1 MGDRVIK
8 QIGSVG
14 LFLRYESGGS
24 GRYRLFSVYDSYAK
38 TNLIFSSSINFT
50 NNTISA
56 SGGSS
61 SFTYYV
67 DGTQSSAVAANSWQ
81 NVLISFNPK
90 IFIDASKDFIVEFGD
105 TTSSTNMYIQNVYI
119 NNNSIQNEYEAKL
132 INSAFNGSHTLASNT
147 VSASVRD
154 SLFIDLPEK
163 NYTASSRNV
172 VYQPR
177 FGQKRFLTD
186 IKAAG
191 RGTCISY
198 LSAANVG
205 NLVLIGDQF
214 YVDNVQIIAG
224 DNVLSLYDGNIYTIG
239 SDNRF
244 SILSSQIGDV
254 VYVLNGLRNKNE
266 YFIKTTSS
274 TWTNTEIAVKYN
286 FDQSEEEGLTF

>member
-1 MGDRVIK
+1 MIK

-14 LFLRYESGGS
+14 FFLRYVSGAS
-24 GRYRLFSVYDSYAK
+24 GTYRLFSIYDSYEK
-38 TNLIFSSSINFT
+38 NNLILSSSINFT
-50 NNTISA
+50 NNVISA

-67 DGTQSSAVAANSWQ
+67 DGIQSSSVSAKYWQ
-81 NVLISFNPK
+81 NVLVSFNPK
-90 IFIDASKDFIVEFGD
+90 FFIDASKDFIVEFGD
-105 TTSSTNMYIQNVYI
+105 TTSSINIYIQNVYV
-119 NNNSIQNEYEAKL
+119 NNNSIQNEYEAKT
-132 INSAFNGSHTLASNT
+132 INSAFNGSHLFASNT

-154 SLFIDLPEK
+154 SVFIDLPEK
-163 NYTASSRNV
+163 NYTASARNV

-177 FGQKRFLTD
+177 LGQKKFLTD

-198 LSAANVG
+198 LSAANAG
-205 NLVLIGDQF
+205 SLVLIGDQF
-214 YVDNVQIIAG
+214 YVDNVQISAG
-224 DNVLSLYDGNIYTIG
+224 DNILSLYDGNVYTVG
-239 SDNRF
+239 SDNKF

-274 TWTNTEIAVKYN
+274 TWENTQMSVKYN

>member
-1 MGDRVIK
+1 MIK

-14 LFLRYESGGS
+14 FFLRYASGAS
-24 GRYRLFSVYDSYAK
+24 GTYRLFSIYDSYEK
-38 TNLIFSSSINFT
+38 NNLILSSSINFT
-50 NNTISA
+50 NNVISA

-67 DGTQSSAVAANSWQ
+67 DGTQSSSVSAKYWQ

-90 IFIDASKDFIVEFGD
+90 FFIDASKDFIVEFGD
-105 TTSSTNMYIQNVYI
+105 TTSSINMYIQNVYI
-119 NNNSIQNEYEAKL
+119 NNNSIQNEYEAKT
-132 INSAFNGSHTLASNT
+132 INSAFNGSHLFASNI

-154 SLFIDLPEK
+154 SVFIDLPEK
-163 NYTASSRNV
+163 NYTASARNV

-198 LSAANVG
+198 LSAANAG
-205 NLVLIGDQF
+205 SLVLIGDQF
-214 YVDNVQIIAG
+214 YVDNVEIAAG
-224 DNVLSLYDGNIYTIG
+224 DNILSLYDGNVYTVG
-239 SDNRF
+239 SDNKF
-244 SILSSQIGDV
+244 SIFSSQIGDV

-274 TWTNTEIAVKYN
+274 SWSNTQMSVKYN
-286 FDQSEEEGLTF
+286 FDQNEEEGLTF

>member
-1 MGDRVIK
+1 MIK

-14 LFLRYESGGS
+14 FFLRYASGAS
-24 GRYRLFSVYDSYAK
+24 GTYRLFSIYDSYEK
-38 TNLIFSSSINFT
+38 NNLILSSSINFT
-50 NNTISA
+50 NNVISA

-67 DGTQSSAVAANSWQ
+67 DGTQSSSVSAKYWQ

-90 IFIDASKDFIVEFGD
+90 FFIDASKDFIVEFGD
-105 TTSSTNMYIQNVYI
+105 TTSSINMYIQNVYV
-119 NNNSIQNEYEAKL
+119 NNNSIQNEYEAKT
-132 INSAFNGSHTLASNT
+132 INSAFNGSHLFASNI

-154 SLFIDLPEK
+154 SVFIDLPEK
-163 NYTASSRNV
+163 NYTASARNV

-177 FGQKRFLTD
+177 LGQKRFLTD

-198 LSAANVG
+198 LSAANAG
-205 NLVLIGDQF
+205 SLVLIGDQF
-214 YVDNVQIIAG
+214 YVDNVEIAAG
-224 DNVLSLYDGNIYTIG
+224 DNILSLYDGNVYTVG
-239 SDNRF
+239 SDNKF
-244 SILSSQIGDV
+244 SIFSSQIGDV

-274 TWTNTEIAVKYN
+274 SWSNTQMSVKYN
-286 FDQSEEEGLTF
+286 FDQNEEEGLTF

>member
-1 MGDRVIK
+1 MIK

-14 LFLRYESGGS
+14 FFLRYESGAS
-24 GRYRLFSVYDSYAK
+24 GTYRLFSIYDSYEK
-38 TNLIFSSSINFT
+38 NNLILSSSINFT
-50 NNTISA
+50 NNVISA

-67 DGTQSSAVAANSWQ
+67 DGTQSSSVSARYWQ
-81 NVLISFNPK
+81 NVLVSFSPK

-105 TTSSTNMYIQNVYI
+105 TTSSTNIYIQNVYI
-119 NNNSIQNEYEAKL
+119 NNNSIQNEYEAKT
-132 INSAFNGSHTLASNT
+132 INSAFNGSHLFASNV
-147 VSASVRD
+147 VSASVRH
-154 SLFIDLPEK
+154 SLFIDFPEK
-163 NYTASSRNV
+163 NYTASARNV

-198 LSAANVG
+198 LSAANAG
-205 NLVLIGDQF
+205 SLVLIGDQF
-214 YVDNVQIIAG
+214 YVDNVQVVAG
-224 DNVLSLYDGNIYTIG
+224 DNILSLYDGNIYTVG
-239 SDNRF
+239 SDNKF

-274 TWTNTEIAVKYN
+274 TWENTQMSVKYN